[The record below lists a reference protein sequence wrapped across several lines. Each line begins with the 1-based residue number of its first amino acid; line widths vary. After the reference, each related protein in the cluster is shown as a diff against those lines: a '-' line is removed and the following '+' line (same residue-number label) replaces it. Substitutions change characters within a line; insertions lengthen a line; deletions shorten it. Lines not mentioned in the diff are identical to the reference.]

1 MTRATRLALAATFG
15 RFPHGPL
22 HIPRRLPD
30 GRVQVGCDQCG
41 ATDTVADE
49 AAARLFLAGHRAGA
63 RLVREVRADG

>member
-41 ATDTVADE
+41 ATETAE
-49 AAARLFLAGHRAGA
+49 AHT
-63 RLVREVRADG
+63 DGILIVVDGVEFWLTAQEQPA